1 MSIACTAWHP
11 SSKSM
16 SGLAQRQAVPAPA
29 ALQLCFIQY
38 HITSSF
44 AAPARLKIV
53 CRARIAL
60 LTHCSMELPALLPL
74 DSPLGSQYHA
84 AWTPKYQKSTF
95 TLQAS
100 AIPMTRTV
108 LLTHRSTKLP

>member
-84 AWTPKYQKSTF
+84 AWTPNHLHTRV
-95 TLQAS
+95 QAVHGACTS
-100 AIPMTRTV
+100 P
-108 LLTHRSTKLP
+108 HRHAYAMPA